1 MRIAIAGFMHESN
14 TFAVFP
20 TTMDNFHLHRGD
32 AMIDYYRPTFHEIAG
47 YIKGA
52 DEYDF
57 ELHPLLGADATPA
70 GALTAETYETIL
82 GELLAGLKAALPH
95 IDGLLLALHGAMVA
109 EGFPQ
114 ADGETVRRVREVVG
128 PDFPFFVT
136 HDYHGNVPPQ
146 LVEDATGLIIY
157 KTCPHIDQPER
168 GLQAAELLVRT
179 IRGEVQPVSTIVKPE
194 QLFNIVYHNTSSGP
208 MKTLMDAAIALE
220 AQPGILAASIAAG
233 YQYADVPHMGPSIVV
248 IADGDAELAAREA
261 DSLRRQMWDLRDALV
276 PNVPDAAEAVRMAMA
291 SSGYPVGLFE
301 LGDNIGG
308 GSAGDATIILEQ
320 LLAQKAD
327 GWVVA
332 LYDPAAVQQCVA
344 AGIGAVL
351 DLQVGGKVDTMHGAT
366 QSVTG
371 RVRALTDGKFE
382 ETQRR
387 HGGRRYHDQG
397 LTAVIEVNRDAPG
410 KGGLILLNSSRTAP
424 MSIHE
429 LTSAGIVPEQQRIL
443 VAKGAVAP
451 RAAYEPVCKRI
462 IEVDTAGATS
472 ISIPKTEY
480 TLARQ
485 TLYEWTAAA

>member
-14 TFAVFP
+14 TFAIFP
-20 TTMDNFHLHRGD
+20 TTLDNFHIHRGD
-32 AMIDYYRPTFHEIAG
+32 AVIDHYRPTFHEMAG
-47 YIKGA
+47 FIKGA

-57 ELHPLLGADATPA
+57 ELHPLIGADATPA
-70 GALTAETYETIL
+70 GAVTAAAYEAIL
-82 GELLAGLKAALPH
+82 GELLDALKAALPTL
-95 IDGLLLALHGAMVA
+95 DGLLLALHGAMVA
-109 EGFPQ
+109 EGFPH

-128 PDFPFFVT
+128 PDFPLFVT

-146 LVEDATGLIIY
+146 LVDDATALIIY

-179 IRGEVQPVSTIVKPE
+179 IRGEVKPVSALVKPE
-194 QLFNIVYHNTSSGP
+194 VLFNIVYHNTSSGP
-208 MKTLMDAAIALE
+208 MQTLMDTAIALE
-220 AQPGILAASIAAG
+220 QQPGILATSIAAG
-233 YQYADVPHMGPSIVV
+233 YQYADVPYMGPSVVV
-248 IADGDAELAAREA
+248 IADGDATLAQSEA
-261 DSLRRQMWDLRDALV
+261 EGLGQQMWDLRDALV
-276 PNVPDAAEAVRMAMA
+276 PHVPDAAEAVRMAIK
-291 SSGYPVGLFE
+291 SSDYPVGLFE

-308 GSAGDATIILEQ
+308 GSAGDATILLEQ
-320 LLAQKAD
+320 LLSQKAD

-351 DLQVGGKVDTMHGAT
+351 PLEVGGKVDDMHGKPQA
-366 QSVTG
+366 VTG
-371 RVRALTDGKFE
+371 RVRTLCDGKFE

-410 KGGLILLNSSRTAP
+410 KGGLILLNSERTAP

-429 LTSAGIVPEQQRIL
+429 LTCAGIVPEQQRIL

-472 ISIPKTEY
+472 ISIPQEQYK
-480 TLARQ
+480 LARK
-485 TLYEWTAAA
+485 THYEWAATG

>member
-14 TFAVFP
+14 TFAAFP
-20 TTMDNFHLHRGD
+20 TTLADFHIHRGD
-32 AMIDYYRPTFHEIAG
+32 AVIDHYRPTFHEMAG
-47 YIKGA
+47 FIRGA

-57 ELHPLLGADATPA
+57 ELHPLIGADATPA
-70 GALTAETYETIL
+70 GAVTAETYETII
-82 GELLAGLKAALPH
+82 GELLDALKAALPS

-128 PDFPFFVT
+128 PDFPLFVT

-146 LVEDATGLIIY
+146 LVDDATALIIY

-179 IRGEVQPVSTIVKPE
+179 IRGEVKPVSTIVKPE
-194 QLFNIVYHNTSSGP
+194 VLFNIVYHNTSSGP
-208 MKTLMDAAIALE
+208 MQKLMDAAIALE
-220 AQPGILAASIAAG
+220 EKPGILATSIAAG
-233 YQYADVPHMGPSIVV
+233 YQYADVPYMGPSIVV
-248 IADGDAELAAREA
+248 VADGDVDLAHGEAEKLGQ
-261 DSLRRQMWDLRDALV
+261 QMWDLRNELL
-276 PNVPDAAEAVRMAMA
+276 PHVPDAAAAVRRAMN
-291 SSGYPVGLFE
+291 SSEVPVGLFE

-332 LYDPAAVQQCVA
+332 LYDPEAVQQCAA
-344 AGIGAVL
+344 AGIGAAL
-351 DLQVGGKVDTMHGAT
+351 DLTVGGKVDEMHGAP
-366 QSVTG
+366 QAVTG
-371 RVRALTDGKFE
+371 RVRALCDGKFE

-397 LTAVIEVNRDAPG
+397 LTAVIEVNRSAPG
-410 KGGLILLNSSRTAP
+410 KGGLILLNSNRMPP

-429 LTSAGIVPEQQRIL
+429 LTCAGIVPEQQRIL

-451 RAAYEPVCKRI
+451 RAAYEPVCKQI

-472 ISIPKTEY
+472 ISIPQEQY
-480 TLARQ
+480 QLARKS
-485 TLYEWTAAA
+485 LYEWTVAK

>member
-20 TTMDNFHLHRGD
+20 TTLDNFTIHRG
-32 AMIDYYRPTFHEIAG
+32 AAVIDHYRPTFHEMAG
-47 YIKGA
+47 FIRGA

-57 ELHPLLGADATPA
+57 DLHPLIGADATPA
-70 GALTAETYETIL
+70 GALTAETYETIID
-82 GELLAGLKAALPH
+82 ELLASLKAALPH

-114 ADGETVRRVREVVG
+114 ADGETVRRVRAVVG
-128 PDFPFFVT
+128 PDFPVFVT

-146 LVEDATGLIIY
+146 LVEDATALIIY

-179 IRGEVQPVSTIVKPE
+179 IRGEVKPVSAIVKPE
-194 QLFNIVYHNTSSGP
+194 VLFNIVYHNTSMGP
-208 MKTLMDAAIALE
+208 MQELMDAAIALE
-220 AQPGILAASIAAG
+220 EKPGILATSIAAG
-233 YQYADVPHMGPSIVV
+233 YQYADVPYMGPSIVV
-248 IADGDAELAAREA
+248 IADGDADLAEREA
-261 DSLRRQMWDLRDALV
+261 AALGQQMWDLRAALLPHV
-276 PNVPDAAEAVRMAMA
+276 PGAAEAVRMAMA
-291 SSGYPVGLFE
+291 STVFPVGLFE

-320 LLAQKAD
+320 LLAQGAD

-332 LYDPAAVQQCVA
+332 LYDPAAVQACAA
-344 AGIGAVL
+344 AGIGATL
-351 DLQVGGKVDTMHGAT
+351 DLEVGGKVDDMHGAP
-366 QSVTG
+366 QQVTG
-371 RVRALTDGKFE
+371 RVRALCDGKFE

-410 KGGLILLNSSRTAP
+410 KGGLILLNSKRTPP

-429 LTSAGIVPEQQRIL
+429 LTCAGIVPEQQRIL

-451 RAAYEPVCKRI
+451 RAAYEPVCPRI

-472 ISIPKTEY
+472 ISIPPAQY
-480 TLARQ
+480 RLARQ
-485 TLYEWTAAA
+485 SLYEWNVA

>member
-14 TFAVFP
+14 TFAAFP
-20 TTMDNFHLHRGD
+20 TTLDSFHIHRGD
-32 AMIDYYRPTFHEIAG
+32 AVVDHYRPTFHEMAG
-47 YIKGA
+47 FIRGA

-57 ELHPLLGADATPA
+57 ELHPLIGADATPA
-70 GALTAETYETIL
+70 GALTAETYETIIN
-82 GELLAGLKAALPH
+82 ELLDSIKTALPH

-128 PDFPFFVT
+128 PDFPLFVT
-136 HDYHGNVPPQ
+136 HDYHGNVPPS
-146 LVEDATGLIIY
+146 LVDDATALIIY

-179 IRGEVQPVSTIVKPE
+179 IRGEVNPVSTIVKPE
-194 QLFNIVYHNTSSGP
+194 VLFNIVYHNTSTGP
-208 MKTLMDAAIALE
+208 MQKLMDAAIALE
-220 AQPGILAASIAAG
+220 AKPTILATSIAAG

-248 IADGDAELAAREA
+248 VADGDAALARGEA
-261 DSLRRQMWDLRDALV
+261 EQLGQQMWDLRDELL
-276 PNVPDAAEAVRMAMA
+276 PRVPDAAEAVRKAMD
-291 SSGYPVGLFE
+291 SSEYPVALFE

-320 LLAQKAD
+320 LLRQKAD
-327 GWVVA
+327 SWVVA
-332 LYDPAAVQQCVA
+332 LYDPEAVQACAA
-344 AGIGAVL
+344 AGIGATL
-351 DLQVGGKVDTMHGAT
+351 DLQVGGKVDEMHGAP
-366 QSVTG
+366 QAVTG
-371 RVRALTDGKFE
+371 RVRALCDGKFE
-382 ETQRR
+382 EPERR

-410 KGGLILLNSSRTAP
+410 KGGLILLNSERTPP

-429 LTSAGIVPEQQRIL
+429 LTCAGIVPEQQRIL

-472 ISIPKTEY
+472 ISIPQEQY
-480 TLARQ
+480 QLARKS
-485 TLYEWTAAA
+485 LYEWT